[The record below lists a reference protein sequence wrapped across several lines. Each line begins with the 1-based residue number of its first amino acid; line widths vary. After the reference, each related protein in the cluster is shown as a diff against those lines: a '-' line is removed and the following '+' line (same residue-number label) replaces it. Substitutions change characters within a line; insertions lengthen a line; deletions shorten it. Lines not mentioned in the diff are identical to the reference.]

1 MSLTSFH
8 LLFIAASIILAVGL
22 GAWAVDAYLSRGG
35 ADSLVLGGVACL
47 LAAGLVLYGRKVRLK
62 FKHLGAS

>member
-8 LLFIAASIILAVGL
+8 LLFIGASILLAFGL
-22 GAWAVDAYLSRGG
+22 GAWGVDAYLSRGEAG
-35 ADSLVLGGVACL
+35 SLVLGAVAFL
-47 LAAGLVLYGRKVRLK
+47 LGTALVLYGYRVRLK